1 MNRLDK
7 FAKDNFNGD
16 LKAAWGYLLYEAP
29 KEERDEITKYV
40 TLEQLNIGMTAIRR
54 NNPDKPNEIDELAN
68 SQFGGDLKAAWN
80 HIFSTC
86 SSEEIDRYVSMAD
99 AHQAAMA
106 FLMLD
111 EEIKKLPRKER
122 RAAERLEQNLAAL
135 QMSREDVGN
144 IQKNPYKAPLLKSVL
159 KVVLGIAAIIGL
171 AAFEA
176 FMGMDEGAF
185 TAGMGTLGIVNSC
198 FAFDLSEKLR
208 DYFRFRSVKK
218 ALNKSSAE
226 ASKKNA

>member
-40 TLEQLNIGMTAIRR
+40 SLEQLNIGMTAIRR
-54 NNPDKPNEIDELAN
+54 DKPDQRNEIDELA
-68 SQFGGDLKAAWN
+68 SSKFGGDLKKTWDY
-80 HIFSTC
+80 IFSSC

-106 FLMLD
+106 VMMVN
-111 EEIKKLPRKER
+111 EIKLPRKER
-122 RAAERLEQNLAAL
+122 RAVERLVQTMEAL
-135 QMSREDVGN
+135 QMSREELRN
-144 IQKNPYKAPLLKSVL
+144 TQKNPYKAPLLKSIV
-159 KVVLGIAAIIGL
+159 KVVLGIAVILGL
-171 AAFEA
+171 TAFEA
-176 FMGMDEGAF
+176 FMGMDEEAF
-185 TAGMGTLGIVNSC
+185 TAGMGILGIVNSC
-198 FAFDLSEKLR
+198 FAFDLAAKLR

-218 ALNKSSAE
+218 ALEKE
-226 ASKKNA
+226 KV

>member
-40 TLEQLNIGMTAIRR
+40 SLEQLNIGMTAIRR
-54 NNPDKPNEIDELAN
+54 TEPEKRNEIDELA
-68 SQFGGDLKAAWN
+68 SSKFGGDLKKTWN
-80 HIFSTC
+80 YIFSSC

-106 FLMLD
+106 VMMVN
-111 EEIKKLPRKER
+111 EIKLPRKER
-122 RAAERLEQNLAAL
+122 RAAERLVQTMEAL
-135 QMSREDVGN
+135 QISREELGKM
-144 IQKNPYKAPLLKSVL
+144 QKNPYKAPLLKSIL

-171 AAFEA
+171 TVFEA
-176 FMGMDEGAF
+176 YMGMDEEAF
-185 TAGMGTLGIVNSC
+185 TAGMSTLGIVNSC
-198 FAFDLSEKLR
+198 FAFDLAAKLQ

-218 ALNKSSAE
+218 ALEKD
-226 ASKKNA
+226 KV

>member
-16 LKAAWGYLLYEAP
+16 LKAAWSYLLYEAP

-40 TLEQLNIGMTAIRR
+40 SMEQLNIGMTAIRR
-54 NNPDKPNEIDELAN
+54 TEPETRNEIDELA
-68 SQFGGDLKAAWN
+68 SSKFDGDLKKTWDY
-80 HIFSTC
+80 IFSSC

-106 FLMLD
+106 FMMLN

-122 RAAERLEQNLAAL
+122 RAAERLKQTMEAL
-135 QMSREDVGN
+135 QMSREELGN
-144 IQKNPYKAPLLKSVL
+144 MQKNPYKAPLLKSIL
-159 KVVLGIAAIIGL
+159 KVVLGIALILGL
-171 AAFEA
+171 TAFEA
-176 FMGMDEGAF
+176 YMGMDEEAF
-185 TAGMGTLGIVNSC
+185 TAGMSTLGIVNSL
-198 FAFDLSEKLR
+198 FAFDLAAKLR

-218 ALNKSSAE
+218 ALEKTEGYSVI
-226 ASKKNA
+226 